1 MKLSFSC
8 APLGF
13 LLATLL
19 LVGPHPRTEAA
30 ERTPAAT
37 LQYKVAAALQG
48 KAEYEAAAEE
58 WNKFL
63 KEHKA
68 DPRCDLAMHHLG
80 VCYLM
85 AKQYDQAQKT
95 LEDVVKTYPKSDV
108 IQATTFHLGLTQYEL
123 GRSGKADAYDAAAST
138 LATLLKQ
145 FPKGKYT
152 AQALYCRGECFY
164 ARNKKETAVAVYNE
178 LVEKYPDDKLVADA
192 LYALGV
198 TQEELQDWTGAGK
211 TYDTFLKKFPEHAL
225 TTEVD
230 MRRGET
236 QFAAGDY
243 KAAAA
248 RFAAAAAKKGFAMAG
263 HATLRQAYCLWQMK
277 QHAEAADLFAS
288 IPAKF
293 PQSKDI
299 EAANLAGGKC
309 YYLADKYA
317 EARKLLAPVLD
328 AKGEAGLEAAHWT
341 ARSLLKEKQPAE
353 ALAVV
358 EKALPQL
365 GDSKLAAQL
374 LMDQADAT
382 YDIADRR
389 GDSVPLYAT
398 VAAKHADDPVA
409 PQALYMAA
417 FAALGKEDYNTA
429 LKHATDFL
437 AKYAQ
442 HELAVD
448 VTHVAA
454 ESNLQLKK
462 FDEAETLFA
471 QLLQKHGKH
480 ADAEAWKIRQGLSLQ
495 LQKKYKEAIAVLQPL
510 LKQIKTPAA
519 VAEIQ
524 YLIGISQVE
533 LKEYAAAVK
542 SLQASLAASATWR
555 QADDTLLALAYACG
569 QSDDRAK
576 AKETLRKLIADF
588 PESKLLDRA
597 YYRLGEYSAADG
609 DIGAAVAAYEVLEK
623 WPQSPLLPHALYGL
637 GWAKINQK
645 QYADAEKALDKLVKD
660 FAEHKLVPRAR
671 YARGIARQQLGK
683 FEPAIADIRAFLAA
697 DPTETEKAEA
707 QYVVGL
713 CQVGSKQHAE
723 AAATF
728 EALLKESPKS
738 SIADKAYY
746 ELAWALQSQDKKKE
760 AAAAFAKV
768 AESQPDSPLAV
779 ESLYHVAEFAYDSKE
794 YKSAAEKY
802 AAAMKKAGKSD
813 LGEKSAHKLGWARF
827 HQDEFAAAQAAFA
840 DQRAQWPNGPFASD
854 AAFMEG
860 ECLSKQQKYKEALA
874 AYDAVKKPS
883 SQDFEVLTMLH
894 SAQALG
900 QMKQWK
906 KALDKLAKGAKQYAE
921 SNYLPEILFEQARAQ
936 QNLGQ
941 LAAATKLYEE
951 VIAKTNTEAAARA
964 QFMIGEIEFEQK
976 KHADAVK
983 SYYKVI
989 YGYGY
994 PKWQAEAAY
1003 EAGRCFEVLGKKPQ
1017 AVKQYEELIQKY
1029 PESDKAQFAKER
1041 LKELEK

>member
-1 MKLSFSC
+1 VLS
-8 APLGF
+8 AV
-13 LLATLL
+13 L
-19 LVGPHPRTEAA
+19 LVGPERPASAA

-37 LQYKVAAALQG
+37 LQYNVAAALQG
-48 KAEYEAAAEE
+48 KAEYEAAADE

-63 KEHKA
+63 KEYKT
-68 DPRCDLAMHHLG
+68 DPRCDRATHHLG

-85 AKQYDQAQKT
+85 AKQYDNAQKT
-95 LEDVVKTYPKSDV
+95 LEGVVKNYPKSDV
-108 IQATTFHLGLTQYEL
+108 LEATYFHLGLTQYEL
-123 GRSGKADAYDAAAST
+123 GRAGKAASYDAAAGT
-138 LATLLKQ
+138 FAALLKQ

-152 AQALYCRGECFY
+152 AQALFCRGECFY
-164 ARNKKETAVAVYNE
+164 ARDKKKEAAAMYDE
-178 LVEKYPDDKLVADA
+178 LVEKYPDDKLVLDA

-198 TQEELQDWTGAGK
+198 TQEELQDWSGAGK
-211 TYDTFLKKFPEHAL
+211 TYDAFLKKFPEHAL
-225 TTEVD
+225 ATEVS

-236 QFAAGDY
+236 LFAAGDF

-248 RFAAAAAKKGFAMAG
+248 RFAAASAKQGFAMAD
-263 HATLRQAYCLWQMK
+263 HATLRQAFCLWQMK
-277 QHAEAADLFAS
+277 QYAEAAELFAA
-288 IPAKF
+288 IPAKY
-293 PQSKDI
+293 PQSKEV

-317 EARKLLAPVLD
+317 EARKLLAAALE

-358 EKALPQL
+358 EKALPKL
-365 GDSKLAAQL
+365 GGSKLAAQL

-382 YDIADRR
+382 YDVADRR
-389 GDSVPLYAT
+389 GDSVALYAA
-398 VAAKHADDPVA
+398 VAAKHPDDPVA
-409 PQALYMAA
+409 PQALYMAG
-417 FAALGKEDYNTA
+417 FAALGKEDYNAA

-454 ESNLQLKK
+454 ESNLQLSK
-462 FDEAETLFA
+462 FEEAEKLFG
-471 QLLQKHGKH
+471 QLLQKHAGH

-495 LQKKYKEAIAVLQPL
+495 LQKKYKEAIAALQPL

-519 VAEIQ
+519 VAEIN

-533 LKEYAAAVK
+533 LKEFAAAVK
-542 SLQASLAASATWR
+542 SLQASLKASSTWR
-555 QADDTLLALAYACG
+555 QADEAMLALALALG
-569 QSDDRAK
+569 QSDDRA
-576 AKETLRKLIADF
+576 AANETLRKLIADF
-588 PESKLLDRA
+588 PQSKLLDRA
-597 YYRLGEYSAADG
+597 HYRLGEYSFTDG
-609 DIGAAVAAYEVLEK
+609 DMKAAAAEYALLADK
-623 WPQSPLLPHALYGL
+623 WPQSPLAPHALYGL
-637 GWAKINQK
+637 GWAKVNEK
-645 QYADAEKALDKLVKD
+645 RYADAEKALDKLVGSS
-660 FAEHKLVPRAR
+660 AEHKLVPRAR

-683 FEPAIADIRAFLAA
+683 FEPAIEDVRAFLGA
-697 DPTETEKAEA
+697 DPSETEKAEA
-707 QYVVGL
+707 QYVIGL
-713 CQVGSKQHAE
+713 CQVGLKKHAE

-728 EALLKESPKS
+728 EALLKDSPKS

-760 AAAAFAKV
+760 AAEAFAKV
-768 AESQPDSPLAV
+768 AEVQPDGPLAA
-779 ESLYHVAEFAYDSKE
+779 EGLFHVAEAAYDGKE
-794 YKSAAEKY
+794 YKTAAEKY
-802 AAAMKKAGKSD
+802 AAAFRKAGKSD
-813 LGEKSAHKLGWARF
+813 LGEKAAHKLGWARF
-827 HQDEFAAAQAAFA
+827 HQDDFAAAQEAFA
-840 DQRAQWPNGPFASD
+840 QQQAQWPNGQFASD

-860 ECLSKQQKYKEALA
+860 ECLFKQKKYKEALA

-883 SQDFEVLTMLH
+883 SRDFEVLTMLH
-894 SAQALG
+894 SAQTLG
-900 QMKQWK
+900 QLKQWK
-906 KALDKLAKGAKQYAE
+906 KALDKLAKGAKQHAD
-921 SNYLPEILFEQARAQ
+921 SSYLPEILFEQARAQ

-941 LAAATKLYEE
+941 LSAANALYEE
-951 VIAKTNTEAAARA
+951 VIAKTNTEVAARA

-1003 EAGRCFEVLGKKPQ
+1003 EAGRCYEVLGKKPQ
-1017 AVKQYEELIQKY
+1017 AVKQYQELVQKY
-1029 PESDKAQFAKER
+1029 PESDKVQLAKER